1 MNEFLMIVIAVAVI
15 IVGVTLLY
23 FLLNKFFAKE
33 DKKPNKPQKSADI
46 KSKADDGKKSR
57 SKPAEAAKKAADEAA
72 KEKAEKAEK
81 AAAEKRRAEM
91 LKKTV
96 IEADPKVLE
105 HSVIRRAVSEITAE
119 DGAIDLITVMANRID
134 RSYKEG
140 TGKEPV
146 SVFFD
151 SPSLSRLEQ
160 GEMKLVAEH
169 IYNAVKSRGFE
180 LKEIGSGEK
189 GTYRYHIDKY
199 EIKAL

>member
-1 MNEFLMIVIAVAVI
+1 MNEFVLILIAVVVI
-15 IVGVTLLY
+15 IGGVALLY
-23 FLLNKFFAKE
+23 LLLNRYFAKSE
-33 DKKPNKPQKSADI
+33 DKKQD
-46 KSKADDGKKSR
+46 KSR
-57 SKPAEAAKKAADEAA
+57 KAADEKALVKAKEAAKKAADQAA
-72 KEKAEKAEK
+72 KEKAEK

-105 HSVIRRAVSEITAE
+105 HSIIRKTVGEITAE
-119 DGAIDLITVMANRID
+119 EGIIDLITVMANRID
-134 RSYKEG
+134 RSYKEEA
-140 TGKEPV
+140 GKAPV

-151 SPSLSRLEQ
+151 TPSLSRLEQ

>member
-1 MNEFLMIVIAVAVI
+1 MNEFVLIFIAVVVI
-15 IVGVTLLY
+15 IGGIALLY
-23 FLLNKFFAKE
+23 FLLNRYFAKSE
-33 DKKPNKPQKSADI
+33 DKKQD
-46 KSKADDGKKSR
+46 KSR
-57 SKPAEAAKKAADEAA
+57 KAADEKALVKAKKAAKKAADEAA
-72 KEKAEKAEK
+72 KEKAEIAEK

-105 HSVIRRAVSEITAE
+105 HSIIKKTVGEITAE
-119 DGAIDLITVMANRID
+119 EGISDLITVMANRID
-134 RSYKEG
+134 RSYKEEA
-140 TGKEPV
+140 GKAPV

-151 SPSLSRLEQ
+151 TPSLSRLEQ

-169 IYNAVKSRGFE
+169 IYNAVKNKGFE